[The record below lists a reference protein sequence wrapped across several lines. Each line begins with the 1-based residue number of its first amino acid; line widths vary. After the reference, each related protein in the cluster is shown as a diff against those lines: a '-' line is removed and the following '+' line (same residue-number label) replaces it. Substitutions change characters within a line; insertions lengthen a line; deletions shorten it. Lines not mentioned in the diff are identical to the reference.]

1 MRGSWRSAVG
11 FAVVCGWLLTFTTVV
26 RAEQVAASDCAGA
39 PWMDPTK
46 SPDERATL
54 VIAQMTL
61 DEKIQEMGSLRD
73 AEHFRETPPIPRL
86 CVPALRLNNGSAGV
100 STGGPVQFPATAL
113 PAPIGLAA
121 TWDPQQA
128 LQYGTVQGQETLD
141 QGRNLLEGPDINIA
155 RVPVNGR
162 TFEAYGE
169 DPFLAGQTTVGDVRG
184 IQSKG
189 VMANAKHYAANNQET
204 NRSTINELID
214 ERTLHEIYLPAFE
227 AAVKQGDTGSVMCAK
242 NKVNGVFSC
251 SHPELLLN
259 ILKGAWG
266 FDGFVVSDFDSCHAT
281 VDCAN
286 NGMEFELPQARF
298 FSNAA
303 LKAAI
308 DAGQVT
314 VATIDEHVHRI
325 LRTMIR
331 FGIFDRPQTTS
342 PIDAAGHGAVSRDI
356 SQQAAVLLKND
367 RRTLPLNPASLHSIA
382 VVGPYAGTAHT
393 GGGGSSRVMPLYTVS
408 PLDGLRQRLGPDVT
422 IRYAPG
428 IATSGVSAVPPSV
441 LTAPAVPGQ
450 PPRPGLLAEYFANAT
465 MSGTPALTRVD
476 ERIVYDWG
484 GGAPVPGL
492 PIDHFS
498 VRWTG
503 TLTAPTTGD
512 YRFGI
517 TNDDTGRVFID
528 DVLVVDNGGVHGS
541 RTRTA
546 TVNLTAGPH
555 AVRVEYADDTGFAAV
570 TFAWAPPGGP
580 SAPGRTSVVE
590 VARTFPNATDRFAT
604 SPPSGT
610 TAATSRCVPVDECRS
625 TERPAVSR
633 TPSIMDTS
641 AVGVALPNV
650 RPKCRPR
657 VRSSRS
663 TSACA
668 STVRSRSAVTVA
680 PTPISVSAR
689 ASATTTIA
697 WPWNCARNVC
707 TGAASSANRPKSA
720 GASTCSSALLKFAAR
735 LLRRMSR
742 PRIAA
747 PSPTSTEASSKRL
760 VKPMTPANQVSTW
773 DRFASK
779 VTSPEVNPLSA
790 LARMAAPEPTRMF
803 LARSKTLPELPVEGA
818 VNGLAPA
825 AIWRVKMTTP
835 GRTVMVPSALMV
847 RLASP
852 PPPAGPVSVR
862 SPATRST
869 SESGVPSPLPVME
882 AIVTPPGRVT
892 VCAPVTTIVRPD
904 GGAGG
909 AGWSNGV
916 TYGPGVTA
924 GPGPVAFGSS
934 DGVSP
939 RSGNCSAPFCQ
950 SLNSARNTG
959 RSKVLSHSGK
969 FPVPVW

>member
-121 TWDPQQA
+121 IWDPQQA

-580 SAPGRTSVVE
+580 TPLQEAVDAASASDVAVVMVGDNESEGSDRPSLALTAGQDELIAAVAAANPRTVVVLKSGAPVLMPWIGQVPAILEAWYPGE
-590 VARTFPNATDRFAT
+590 EDGNAVAALLFGDVNPSGKLPITFPRQGSDVPANTPQQYPGVNGVAVYSEGVFMGYRHYDARGIEPLFPFGFGLSYTSFRLDHLKL
-604 SPPSGT
+604 SPPTGVSHGDVT
-610 TAATSRCVPVDECRS
+610 VQVDVTNTGSRAGSEVVQIYVGRPVD
-625 TERPAVSR
+625 
-633 TPSIMDTS
+633 S
-641 AVGVALPNV
+641 AVPQPPHQLAGFLKVTLRPGQTRHIAVHLGPRAFAHWDVATHGWVAPDGLY
-650 RPKCRPR
+650 RIFAGT
-657 VRSSRS
+657 SSRD
-663 TSACA
+663 
-668 STVRSRSAVTVA
+668 
-680 PTPISVSAR
+680 
-689 ASATTTIA
+689 
-697 WPWNCARNVC
+697 
-707 TGAASSANRPKSA
+707 
-720 GASTCSSALLKFAAR
+720 L
-735 LLRRMSR
+735 
-742 PRIAA
+742 
-747 PSPTSTEASSKRL
+747 
-760 VKPMTPANQVSTW
+760 
-773 DRFASK
+773 
-779 VTSPEVNPLSA
+779 PLSA
-790 LARMAAPEPTRMF
+790 
-803 LARSKTLPELPVEGA
+803 PVRIA
-818 VNGLAPA
+818 
-825 AIWRVKMTTP
+825 
-835 GRTVMVPSALMV
+835 
-847 RLASP
+847 
-852 PPPAGPVSVR
+852 
-862 SPATRST
+862 
-869 SESGVPSPLPVME
+869 GVPASSL
-882 AIVTPPGRVT
+882 
-892 VCAPVTTIVRPD
+892 
-904 GGAGG
+904 GA
-909 AGWSNGV
+909 
-916 TYGPGVTA
+916 
-924 GPGPVAFGSS
+924 
-934 DGVSP
+934 
-939 RSGNCSAPFCQ
+939 
-950 SLNSARNTG
+950 
-959 RSKVLSHSGK
+959 
-969 FPVPVW
+969 

>member
-121 TWDPQQA
+121 IWDPQQA

-314 VATIDEHVHRI
+314 VATIDEHVSYVLIDHGSGWQSRYLHMQTGSLARVGTWVDAGDPI
-325 LRTMIR
+325 GQVGDVGSAGAYHLHYEQRLN
-331 FGIFDRPQTTS
+331 GIPQ
-342 PIDAAGHGAVSRDI
+342 
-356 SQQAAVLLKND
+356 AVLLDGQPVTYRYYPN
-367 RRTLPLNPASLHSIA
+367 
-382 VVGPYAGTAHT
+382 YATYTSQNCGS
-393 GGGGSSRVMPLYTVS
+393 GGGSSSTR
-408 PLDGLRQRLGPDVT
+408 GDVT
-422 IRYAPG
+422 GDGKGDLTIYA
-428 IATSGVSAVPPSV
+428 
-441 LTAPAVPGQ
+441 TAPNSTGETFILQ
-450 PPRPGLLAEYFANAT
+450 GGN
-465 MSGTPALTRVD
+465 GTNFWDTAKTVFTNSAFMT
-476 ERIVYDWG
+476 
-484 GGAPVPGL
+484 GAK
-492 PIDHFS
+492 
-498 VRWTG
+498 T
-503 TLTAPTTGD
+503 
-512 YRFGI
+512 
-517 TNDDTGRVFID
+517 
-528 DVLVVDNGGVHGS
+528 
-541 RTRTA
+541 
-546 TVNLTAGPH
+546 
-555 AVRVEYADDTGFAAV
+555 AV
-570 TFAWAPPGGP
+570 TDIDGDG
-580 SAPGRTSVVE
+580 
-590 VARTFPNATDRFAT
+590 
-604 SPPSGT
+604 
-610 TAATSRCVPVDECRS
+610 AAEIILA
-625 TERPAVSR
+625 RPAS
-633 TPSIMDTS
+633 
-641 AVGVALPNV
+641 
-650 RPKCRPR
+650 
-657 VRSSRS
+657 
-663 TSACA
+663 
-668 STVRSRSAVTVA
+668 
-680 PTPISVSAR
+680 
-689 ASATTTIA
+689 TTTTDIHII
-697 WPWNCARNVC
+697 
-707 TGAASSANRPKSA
+707 K
-720 GASTCSSALLKFAAR
+720 
-735 LLRRMSR
+735 
-742 PRIAA
+742 
-747 PSPTSTEASSKRL
+747 
-760 VKPMTPANQVSTW
+760 
-773 DRFASK
+773 
-779 VTSPEVNPLSA
+779 
-790 LARMAAPEPTRMF
+790 
-803 LARSKTLPELPVEGA
+803 
-818 VNGLAPA
+818 
-825 AIWRVKMTTP
+825 
-835 GRTVMVPSALMV
+835 
-847 RLASP
+847 
-852 PPPAGPVSVR
+852 
-862 SPATRST
+862 
-869 SESGVPSPLPVME
+869 
-882 AIVTPPGRVT
+882 
-892 VCAPVTTIVRPD
+892 
-904 GGAGG
+904 
-909 AGWSNGV
+909 
-916 TYGPGVTA
+916 
-924 GPGPVAFGSS
+924 
-934 DGVSP
+934 
-939 RSGNCSAPFCQ
+939 
-950 SLNSARNTG
+950 
-959 RSKVLSHSGK
+959 
-969 FPVPVW
+969 